1 MKNTTYSPTGKKILQ
16 ENIAILCNK
25 KHPSFLVR
33 TPKFIEETPLQFK
46 SRIDPHTVI
55 VGDFNTQPLQSCGNR
70 TTVYLMKTGS
80 RKRLKNI
87 LELSEN

>member
-1 MKNTTYSPTGKKILQ
+1 MQQEAPKFSCTNTQIHKRNTTM
-16 ENIAILCNK
+16 
-25 KHPSFLVR
+25 
-33 TPKFIEETPLQFK
+33 FK